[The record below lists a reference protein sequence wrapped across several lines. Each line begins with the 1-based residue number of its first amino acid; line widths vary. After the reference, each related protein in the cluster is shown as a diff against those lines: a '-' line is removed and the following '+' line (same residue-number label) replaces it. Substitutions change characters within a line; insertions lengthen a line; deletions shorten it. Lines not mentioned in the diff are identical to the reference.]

1 MRKSTL
7 SLKCWHHCL
16 CPGGLLAHPL
26 LGGAPAHGCLTKAFK
41 LVTSSPFPP
50 NPSIFMNKYLQCLH
64 SLSCGLTV
72 DTGGCGRRNRNW
84 VWSRQCVA
92 DLNYRWSSSLYLA
105 LSLPCLGTVSGSP
118 PLLGSVCISALLTQG
133 WAWTIRFGH
142 LIPWG
147 PSCHLFTLG
156 HPVHV
161 WVTFTLR
168 ALVHVT
174 SLIQAPEEEETD
186 ES

>member
-1 MRKSTL
+1 M
-7 SLKCWHHCL
+7 CWHHCL

-26 LGGAPAHGCLTKAFK
+26 LGGAPAHGCLTRAFK
-41 LVTSSPFPP
+41 LVTSSPFPL
-50 NPSIFMNKYLQCLH
+50 NLSIFMNKYLQCLL
-64 SLSCGLTV
+64 SLSRGLTV
-72 DTGGCGRRNRNW
+72 DPGGCGRRNRNW

-92 DLNYRWSSSLYLA
+92 DLNYRWSSSLVSGPHT
-105 LSLPCLGTVSGSP
+105 SLPWHCLWLPSP
-118 PLLGSVCISALLTQG
+118 LGLLCANFLLTQG

-147 PSCHLFTLG
+147 PSCHLFTLC

-168 ALVHVT
+168 ALIHVT
-174 SLIQAPEEEETD
+174 SLIQVPEEEETD

>member
-1 MRKSTL
+1 M
-7 SLKCWHHCL
+7 CWHHCL

-26 LGGAPAHGCLTKAFK
+26 LGGAPAHGCLTRAFK

-64 SLSCGLTV
+64 FLSCGLLIQAVV
-72 DTGGCGRRNRNW
+72 DTGTGTGFGLGS
-84 VWSRQCVA
+84 VWLTLIISGAPPCIWPSHFPA
-92 DLNYRWSSSLYLA
+92 LA
-105 LSLPCLGTVSGSP
+105 PCLAH
-118 PLLGSVCISALLTQG
+118 LLSWAPVCISALLTRD
-133 WAWTIRFGH
+133 WAWTVRFGH

-147 PSCHLFTLG
+147 PSCHLFTLS

-174 SLIQAPEEEETD
+174 SLIQAPEEEEAD